1 MSVNVTVIEEVQDIN
16 IEILK
21 QEVEINISV
30 DQIATATAVQ
40 ASIEAKEARDEA
52 EISATNALI
61 SAQSALASEQS
72 ALESAN
78 LAEEYYIQTVRERR
92 HDYVSP
98 FSYIGNAPL
107 NTLESDPVW
116 TIYKILVNED
126 GSASK
131 TKAENVAWT
140 DRLTIN
146 YN

>member
-21 QEVEINISV
+21 QEVEVNISIDEV
-30 DQIATATAVQ
+30 ATATAVQ

-61 SAQSALASEQS
+61 SA
-72 ALESAN
+72 N
-78 LAEEYYIQTVRERR
+78 LAELYYNQTVRERR

-98 FSYIGNAPL
+98 FSYIANAPL
-107 NTLESDPVW
+107 GSLESDSLW